1 MKPSTGKH
9 EDSSV
14 QNPIMNNSPSRFAL
28 FFRLPSSLLYILKE
42 FLILKEFRSLIN
54 SSRECF
60 HEIKF
65 QTVFF
70 DLSAAASQ
78 RFCLHEEFRKDV
90 KLRIKDQRS
99 QISIQLTQSSLEKG
113 ILAAIGG
120 VHSIKIHFLSVLAC
134 PEEIHS
140 LKNLHEIHLLACPA
154 VTDVSSLGSVH
165 SLFIE
170 LCHELKDI
178 SSLGRKNVFVSLSKC
193 SQIRD
198 ISSLRTVSSVV
209 LQGCERIV
217 EVDSLRN
224 VPELRISHC
233 SAVLSLSAL
242 THNQSLTVEDSFDLP
257 ESSYPST
264 TVLQRAK
271 ISSSLLSDLSIFPSI
286 VSLELIS
293 LPRLSS
299 LSSLTPALPHLR
311 SLSLRDCQLIS
322 DLTVLSSAQLSSLSI
337 VSCHRI
343 KDFSCLGEATGT
355 LRLIDCPLV
364 EDISGLGT
372 KNRLVEIR
380 DCPRIVSFLSLQKVP
395 QVRLHNCPNLTDLEE
410 LREVSRLRLSSCQ
423 RVADLSPLSSVS
435 SLQLF
440 SCHSFHSLNGLR
452 RVSQISVFFCN
463 GLTDV
468 SSLGEKEEEEDGEE
482 EDKEKGRNNNRSI
495 KLFGCQMI
503 AEISSLKGIPGLTV
517 SVSGCPRI
525 IPFTIKT

>member
-1 MKPSTGKH
+1 MKPSSGKP
-9 EDSSV
+9 EDSSIE
-14 QNPIMNNSPSRFAL
+14 NPIANTRSGFAL
-28 FFRLPSSLLYILKE
+28 FTRLPSSLLYILKE
-42 FLILKEFRSLIN
+42 FLILKDFRSLIN
-54 SSRECF
+54 SSRDCF
-60 HEIKF
+60 QEIKF
-65 QTVFF
+65 QTIFF

-78 RFCLHEEFRKDV
+78 RFCLHEEFRNDV
-90 KLRIKDQRS
+90 KLRIRDQRS

-113 ILAAIGG
+113 ILPAIGG
-120 VHSIKIHFLSVLAC
+120 VHSMKIHFLSVLAC
-134 PEEIHS
+134 PEEIHC
-140 LKNLHEIHLLACPA
+140 LKNLHELHLLACPA

-198 ISSLRTVSSVV
+198 ISSLRTVSTVV

-217 EVDSLRN
+217 EVDSLRK

-233 SAVLSLSAL
+233 PAVLSLSAL
-242 THNQSLTVEDSFDLP
+242 THNQSLVVEDSFDLP

-271 ISSSLLSDLSIFPSI
+271 VSSSLLSDLSIFPLI

-293 LPRLSS
+293 LPRLTS

-311 SLSLRDCQLIS
+311 SLILRDCQLIS
-322 DLTVLSSAQLSSLSI
+322 DLAVLSFAELSSLSI

-343 KDFSCLGEATGT
+343 KDVSCLGGMTGGT
-355 LRLIDCPLV
+355 LRLIDCPLL

-372 KNRLVEIR
+372 TKKNRLVEIR

-395 QVRLHNCPNLTDLEE
+395 QVRLHNCPTLSNLEE

-423 RVADLSPLSSVS
+423 GVTDLSPLSAVS

-440 SCHSFHSLNGLR
+440 SCHSFNSLNGLR

-468 SSLGEKEEEEDGEE
+468 SSLGGKEEEEEQEE
-482 EDKEKGRNNNRSI
+482 KEKGRRNNNRSL
-495 KLFGCQMI
+495 KLFGCQKI
-503 AEISSLKGIPGLTV
+503 AEISSLKGVAGLTV

-525 IPFTIKT
+525 KT